1 MPDFRKKIKDIDLHR
16 RTLYV
21 VYRVC
26 DSMNAVS
33 SYGRRCFSVGKAQLI
48 QRCLS
53 SIKPSVSNL
62 DERIDMRVRVVA
74 DNCSDRTVDFARSV
88 FG

>member
-1 MPDFRKKIKDIDLHR
+1 MSDFRKKIKDIDLLR

-33 SYGRRCFSVGKAQLI
+33 SYGRRCFSVGKAELI
-48 QRCLS
+48 
-53 SIKPSVSNL
+53 
-62 DERIDMRVRVVA
+62 
-74 DNCSDRTVDFARSV
+74 
-88 FG
+88 